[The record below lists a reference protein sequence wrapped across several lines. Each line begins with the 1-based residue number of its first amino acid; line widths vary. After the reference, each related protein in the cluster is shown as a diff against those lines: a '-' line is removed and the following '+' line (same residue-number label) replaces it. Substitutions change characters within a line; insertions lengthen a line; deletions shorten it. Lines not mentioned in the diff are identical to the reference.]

1 MRDRGAAEQAR
12 AGKGPALWWG
22 RRAVCREG
30 AMLMVWKALTRAL
43 ASRGTIFVMGA
54 ASAAVL
60 KAVAPAIGNVAR
72 PLLREAIKGGILL
85 GRQVQTVVQEA
96 WQEVEDIT
104 AEAKA
109 EMDQS
114 QDGAPPAHAEQQ
126 AL

>member
-1 MRDRGAAEQAR
+1 
-12 AGKGPALWWG
+12 
-22 RRAVCREG
+22 
-30 AMLMVWKALTRAL
+30 MVWKALTRAL
-43 ASRGTIFVMGA
+43 ASPGTMFVMGA

-60 KAVAPAIGNVAR
+60 KAVAPALGNVAR

-109 EMDQS
+109 EMDQP
-114 QDGAPPAHAEQQ
+114 QDGAPPAHADHQ